1 MNVDFIQMRAQK
13 RRTLYNIRRLSTE
26 SSAVQK
32 FQPLATEYKWY
43 WQDQHERWI
52 LYGGEVL
59 YINY

>member
-1 MNVDFIQMRAQK
+1 MRAKK
-13 RRTLYNIRRLSTE
+13 RGTLHNVRRLSTE

-59 YINY
+59 YIYY

>member
-1 MNVDFIQMRAQK
+1 MRAKK
-13 RRTLYNIRRLSTE
+13 RGTLHNVRRLSTE

-43 WQDQHERWI
+43 WQDQREQWI

-59 YINY
+59 YIYY